1 MGVNYFT
8 DEQVKILKANPNV
21 KNVSNKAITYN
32 DSFKEYFVN
41 EYNKGKLPIVIF
53 EDVGLSVEILGK
65 SRINESSKRFRKQ
78 SERLEGFNDTR
89 STNSGRPLTKHLTKD
104 EIINRQKAEI
114 EYLKQEREF
123 LLELKRLEREVIK
136 KSKSKQKTNTK

>member
-41 EYNKGKLPIVIF
+41 EYNKGKLPRMIF
-53 EDVGLSVEILGK
+53 EEVGLSIEILGK

-89 STNSGRPLTKHLTKD
+89 SINSGRPSTKHLTKD
-104 EIINRQKAEI
+104 EIIEKQKAEI

>member
-32 DSFKEYFVN
+32 DNFKEYFVN
-41 EYNKGKLPIVIF
+41 EYNNGKLPRMIF
-53 EDVGLSVEILGK
+53 EEVGLSVDILGIT
-65 SRINESSKRFRKQ
+65 RIEQSAARFRKH
-78 SERLEGFNDTR
+78 SKRLEGFNDTR
-89 STNSGRPLTKHLTKD
+89 STNSGRPATKDLTKD
-104 EIINRQKAEI
+104 EIIERQKAEI

-123 LLELKRLEREVIK
+123 LLELKRLEREVIE
-136 KSKSKQKTNTK
+136 KSKSKQMRNTK

>member
-8 DEQVKILKANPNV
+8 DEQLKILKSNPNV
-21 KNVSNKAITYN
+21 KNVTNKAITYA
-32 DSFKEYFVN
+32 DHFKEYFIN
-41 EYNKGKLPIVIF
+41 EYSKGRLPREIF
-53 EDVGLSVEILGK
+53 EEVGLSVNILGI
-65 SRINESSKRFRKQ
+65 SRIEQSAKRFKKQ

-89 STNSGRPLTKHLTKD
+89 STNSGRPRIKD
-104 EIINRQKAEI
+104 LSKEEIIERQKAEI

-123 LLELKRLEREVIK
+123 LLDLKRLERQVIK

>member
-21 KNVSNKAITYN
+21 KNVSNKAITYT
-32 DSFKEYFVN
+32 DQFKEHFVN
-41 EYNKGKLPIVIF
+41 EYNKGKLPRMIF
-53 EDVGLSVEILGK
+53 EEVGLSIEILGK

-78 SERLEGFNDTR
+78 AERLEGFNDTR
-89 STNSGRPLTKHLTKD
+89 SINSGRPLTKHLTKD

-123 LLELKRLEREVIK
+123 LLELKRLEREVIR
-136 KSKSKQKTNTK
+136 KSKSKPKTNTK